1 MLHCTIKSIKIN
13 PPGVNPNQPTG
24 NTMFDFEKQYK
35 DALEKFE
42 VITKQTKESYE
53 FWYNCVLDTW
63 KDLYANKKTK

>member
-1 MLHCTIKSIKIN
+1 MLHCIIMFRIIYK
-13 PPGVNPNQPTG
+13 PGVNPNQPKG
-24 NTMFDFEKQYK
+24 NNMFDFEKQYK